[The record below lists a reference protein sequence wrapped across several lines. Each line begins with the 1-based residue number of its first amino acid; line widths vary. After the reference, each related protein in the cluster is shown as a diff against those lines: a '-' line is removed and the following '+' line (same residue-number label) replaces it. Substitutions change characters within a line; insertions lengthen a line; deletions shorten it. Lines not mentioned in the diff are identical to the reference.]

1 MAYVLKS
8 QESLLNLA
16 MFYCSKR
23 ETSRARLAHY
33 LKRKCREQEISE
45 PIYSQ
50 WIEPVLNT
58 CEEKKMVDDHRYAEI
73 LVRDYTGRGKGKKY
87 IENKL
92 KEKGIRTGTLE
103 IVTNETEEFERAIA
117 LAQKVVCS
125 LTSKVTRKAEKQSS
139 KPQKSK
145 YQRPMNEKF
154 ELKQK
159 MIQKLVTSGFSLNL
173 SRKAADQ
180 VLTE

>member
-1 MAYVLKS
+1 MSYIIKS

-23 ETSRARLAHY
+23 ETSRMRLKQY
-33 LKRKCREQEISE
+33 LQRKCREQEISE
-45 PIYSQ
+45 PIYNQ

-73 LVRDYTGRGKGKKY
+73 LIRDYTGRGKWRKY

-92 KEKGIRTGTLE
+92 KEKGIRAGTCE
-103 IVTNETEEFERAIA
+103 VPNDETEELTRAIT
-117 LAQKVVCS
+117 LAKKVVDS
-125 LTSKVTRKAEKQSS
+125 LKSKVSRKAEKQSS
-139 KPQKSK
+139 KPLKSK
-145 YQRPMNEKF
+145 FQRPFSEKN

-159 MIQKLVTSGFSLNL
+159 MIQKLITSGFSLAL

-180 VLTE
+180 VLAE